1 MPRTF
6 ESYQQMLEAFWD
18 AKVDSD
24 AEIQLVQALT
34 ELLLKTESI
43 WAPISSLN
51 AERSVIDALCSKGV
65 LEQQKKQ
72 IRFSH
77 QTVQE
82 FAIARLFQHSPDNSL
97 SAFVKEHEGAIFS
110 RRIVSAVLLHLREN
124 DRNKYHNEV
133 EAILSRQTRLHIVFL
148 LIDFICQQQNP
159 TLEEIEY
166 VKAFFQ
172 DDVRRLR
179 VLIGIN
185 NKEQWFTALKTDSI
199 PESMKR
205 SDVEQWPLLSVLS
218 NAWSFDWDA
227 TLALVRDHW
236 SQEQANDNLT
246 LRVMEHC
253 GKWNPQTLEIVEPLV
268 VRVKATQ
275 GYNYQNEKLV
285 SMISEKSP
293 ADGARLAARVIAT
306 DGPKTDRESSSRWNS
321 PLEQTKGWYELDAI
335 VDRAPTEF
343 LTEIA
348 PWLLKATEA
357 HHKGYSGSVLAHYA
371 GNCVALDDRDYPR
384 ESPVLSAIQKSI
396 DLVSKSNPK
405 RFVELSR
412 SYWKSENAVIHRLY
426 IEGLRNVVEECPED
440 VFEYLMG
447 DNRRFSVSQ
456 HGDTQDSA
464 STALITELFPHL
476 NPEKR
481 EGLTTRIREWTKY
494 RDGVELID
502 DQLIWDRES
511 RLHLLNA
518 IPSEYISTSLAA
530 FIKDEKEGLPD
541 WNREIHR
548 THSGWVKTIPPITE
562 EEMATASADELV
574 EAFTKKSPG
583 TSSWNQVEGGFEEQG
598 GGEASAQ
605 ELAKM
610 AESDHKNA
618 ARIVRLLVKQGVTSN
633 IDRALEGFRKC
644 TDREFV
650 FRLLSDIS
658 QECDKSES
666 FRASASRILLD
677 STEDDGLPEE
687 QIQLLTRWLDM
698 PWDHTRSVVVDGE
711 EKNWEPEKSLL
722 WSNLG
727 SVIIDTDQS
736 YWTLVALTHG
746 LLSKNAPQ
754 RDRWMALLSAHLD
767 REVSLKTWRM
777 FCDHLRYVRG
787 NGCTSNAA
795 KALIGKLYGKFPTLA
810 SETIGCRLLAR
821 LTRFLDAEFLR
832 NVFQRLQA
840 SSRPIDQQAF
850 GELLTLA
857 ALLDETSDWAHPK
870 LSQELPPAAEPSEA
884 FLVGVSHA
892 VSNLWN
898 DLEKPSE
905 CSQILRQIVA
915 TGNPLAINAL
925 RMLFW
930 NDVGL
935 PLDENTRTLFGA
947 LEENVDA
954 IDSGLA
960 EEILGEMV
968 DILPETDRLPELRP
982 QILSFCKRL
991 VETRIDELKRREFN
1005 AYEVGPFLVEAA
1017 MTLQRFP
1024 ETRTGGLDLFEHLLR
1039 AGLDDADRALKDFDG
1054 TSGSSASRREPRRR
1068 RRQRRRRA
1076 TSF

>member
-6 ESYQQMLEAFWD
+6 ESYQQMLKAFWEV
-18 AKVDSD
+18 KVDSD
-24 AEIQLVQALT
+24 AEIQLVHVLT

-43 WAPISSLN
+43 WAPISALN
-51 AERSVIDALCSKGV
+51 ADSLVIDGLCNKGV
-65 LEQQKKQ
+65 LEQQKKK

-82 FAIARLFQHSPDNSL
+82 FAIARLFEQSPDNSL

-110 RRIVSAVLLHLREN
+110 RRTVSAVLLHLREN
-124 DRNKYHNEV
+124 DRNKYHDEV

-159 TLEEIEY
+159 TPEE
-166 VKAFFQ
+166 VGHAKAFFQ

-185 NKEQWFTALKTDSI
+185 NREQWFKALKTDSL
-199 PESMKR
+199 PESMNR
-205 SDVEQWPLLSVLS
+205 SDLEQWPMLSVLS

-227 TLALVRDHW
+227 TLELVRDHW
-236 SQEQANDNLT
+236 FQEQRNDNLT

-253 GKWNPQTLEIVEPLV
+253 GKWNPQTLEIVETLA

-275 GYNYQNEKLV
+275 GYNYQNEKLISV
-285 SMISEKSP
+285 ISETSP
-293 ADGARLAARVIAT
+293 AAAARLAARVIAT
-306 DGPKTDRESSSRWNS
+306 DGPNTDDESPSRWNS
-321 PLEQTKGWYELDAI
+321 PLEQTEGWYELDAI
-335 VDRAPTEF
+335 VKRAPTEF
-343 LTEIA
+343 LAEIA
-348 PWLLKATEA
+348 PWLLNAAET
-357 HHKGYSGSVLAHYA
+357 HHGGYSGSVLAHYA
-371 GNCVALDDRDYPR
+371 GNCMSLDDRDYPR
-384 ESPVLSAIQKSI
+384 ESPVLSAIQASI
-396 DLVSKSNPK
+396 DLVSKSDSK
-405 RFVELSR
+405 GFVELSR
-412 SYWKSENAVIHRLY
+412 PYWDSENAIIHRLY
-426 IEGLRNVVEECPED
+426 IEGLMNVVEECPEKA
-440 VFEYLMG
+440 FEYLMG

-456 HGDTQDSA
+456 HGDTQGSQ
-464 STALITELFPHL
+464 SSALISKLFPHL
-476 NPEKR
+476 DAAKR
-481 EGLTTRIREWTKY
+481 EELTKRILEWTKY
-494 RDGVELID
+494 RDGVDLID
-502 DQLIWDRES
+502 DQLVWDRES
-511 RLHLLNA
+511 RLHLLTA
-518 IPSEYISTSLAA
+518 IPSEYISESLAA
-530 FIKDEKEGLPD
+530 LIKDEKESLPD
-541 WNREIHR
+541 WDQEIHR
-548 THSGWVKTIPPITE
+548 AHSGWVKTIPPITE
-562 EEMATASADELV
+562 EEMTTASDDKLV
-574 EAFTKKSPG
+574 EAFTKQRPG

-605 ELAKM
+605 QLAKM

-618 ARIVRLLVKQGVTSN
+618 ARILRLLVKQGVTSN
-633 IDRALEGFRKC
+633 IDRALEGFGKC
-644 TDREFV
+644 ADREFV
-650 FRLLSDIS
+650 FGLLSDIS
-658 QECDKSES
+658 PECDKSES

-677 STEDDGLPEE
+677 SSDDDGLPEK

-698 PWDHTRSVVVDGE
+698 PWDHTRSVVADGE
-711 EKNWEPEKSLL
+711 EKDWEPEKSLL
-722 WSNLG
+722 WTNLG
-727 SVIIDTDQS
+727 SMIIDTDQS

-746 LLSKNAPQ
+746 LLSKNSPQ
-754 RDRWMALLSAHLD
+754 GDRWMALLSAHLD

-777 FCDHLRYVRG
+777 FCDRLRYVRG

-795 KALIGKLYGKFPTLA
+795 KALISKLYDKFPTLA
-810 SETIGCRLLAR
+810 SETIGCRLLAQ
-821 LTRFLDAEFLR
+821 LIRFLDTKFLR

-870 LSQELPPAAEPSEA
+870 LSQELSLAAEPSEA
-884 FLVGVSHA
+884 FLVGASHA

-905 CSQILRQIVA
+905 CSQILRQIFA
-915 TGNPLAINAL
+915 TGYPQAINAS

-935 PLDENTRTLFGA
+935 PLDENTRALFGA

-960 EEILGEMV
+960 EEVLGEMV

-991 VETRIDELKRREFN
+991 VDTRIDELKRREFN
-1005 AYEVGPFLVEAA
+1005 AYEVGPFLVEIA

-1024 ETRTGGLDLFEHLLR
+1024 DTRTGGLDLFEQLLR

-1054 TSGSSASRREPRRR
+1054 TEASSADRREPRRR

-1076 TSF
+1076 TSS